1 MIKSGL
7 IVGAI
12 LFLLV
17 LIAASV
23 ISPLCA
29 FCLPIFAGL
38 GAGYLTGVFDKPA
51 PEDVVKR
58 GAIAGTIAGG
68 IAIFAQVLAAVINSL
83 VLQSTGFNPAAIFG
97 GEAIDPMT
105 IWVGQFFAA
114 FCVGLLNVGLM
125 AGFGALGGL
134 LWRNQAARQQPA

>member
-7 IVGAI
+7 IVGAV

-29 FCLPIFAGL
+29 FCFPLFAGI

-51 PEDVVKR
+51 PEEVIKR
-58 GAIAGTIAGG
+58 GAIAGAIAGG
-68 IAIFAQVLAAVINSL
+68 IAVLAQVIAAVINSL
-83 VLQSTGFNPAAIFG
+83 VLQNTGFNPAAIFG
-97 GEAIDPMT
+97 GEAVDPAT
-105 IWVGQFFAA
+105 IWIGQFVSAC
-114 FCVGLLNVGLM
+114 CVGLLNIGLM
-125 AGFGALGGL
+125 AGFGALGAL